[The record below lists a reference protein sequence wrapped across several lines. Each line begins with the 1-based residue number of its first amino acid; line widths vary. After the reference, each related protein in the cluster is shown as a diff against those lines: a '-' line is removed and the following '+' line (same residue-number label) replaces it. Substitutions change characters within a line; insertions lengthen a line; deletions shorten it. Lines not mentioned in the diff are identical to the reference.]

1 MEAWIISINHS
12 LPLPQTSSVSSSTS
26 TPNILQ
32 CADHEPKAPEFKE
45 KQRPNSCRYENEKP
59 TERELPS
66 IPVFIPYDTPNPAC
80 RSVIPDEKSNRL
92 STDSLDGIFPETF
105 YHSIDESIAEQLA
118 RYDYPVRNVS
128 KHANRE
134 SDKFLFV

>member
-1 MEAWIISINHS
+1 MEAWIMSINHS

-32 CADHEPKAPEFKE
+32 CAEQESKVPEFNE

-66 IPVFIPYDTPNPAC
+66 IPVFYHYDTPNPIC
-80 RSVIPDEKSNRL
+80 RSVIDEEKSKRL
-92 STDSLDGIFPETF
+92 STTDSLDGVFQETF
-105 YHSIDESIAEQLA
+105 YHSIDESFAEQLMA
-118 RYDYPVRNVS
+118 RYDYPIRNVS
-128 KHANRE
+128 SIIFIYVLH
-134 SDKFLFV
+134 F